1 MTPRNL
7 AELAESAAARLGER
21 CCYEIDGQHFTYV
34 QLLDRGQRL
43 HAAFAELG
51 LEPDNRAVVL
61 MMNHALVY
69 PVFQGIFRC
78 GATAVPV
85 MPQAA
90 APELRYVL
98 ADTQAQFV
106 ITDADRLATVREAAA
121 GLPHVRQIL
130 VQGGVDN
137 HQASPPEVGL
147 DALLD
152 FAPRTSLPKIDR
164 ADAAVMLYSSGTTGR
179 PKGVLLSHGN
189 LLASAEAVAEA
200 EELPSWKWPR
210 ITLSAMPI
218 AHIFGVAIMHDLLM
232 TPDYLADQTRL
243 IQLRWFEPE
252 QFMGLIQQHRCTATA
267 AVPTILAVLL
277 HHPRARDFDLSSLV
291 EVVCGGCA
299 IAGRAGAGL
308 HAALSRRIREV
319 YGLTEGTGLGTAN
332 RRTEAYRPGSAGRA
346 YCNTDLKILDD
357 ADQPLPAG
365 QRGEICLRGPIVM
378 QGYHNRPEDTAQVLR
393 GGWLHTGDVGYL
405 DDDGYLFV
413 VDRKKDMIIR
423 GGENIYPAEL
433 EAVLHEHPAV
443 AEAAVVGIPDETYG
457 ENVVAFVVAKP
468 GQALSE
474 TDVVDHVCR
483 QVARFKAPTQVH
495 FLPALPKSNIGKILR
510 RVLRDKAQES
520 VNVKTG

>member
-1 MTPRNL
+1 MTLRNL
-7 AELAESAAARLGER
+7 AELAESAAERLGER
-21 CCYEIDGQHFTYV
+21 ECYEIDDAHFSYV
-34 QLLDRGQRL
+34 QLLERGQRL
-43 HAAFAELG
+43 QAAFAELG
-51 LEPDNRAVVL
+51 LEPGARAVVL

-90 APELRYVL
+90 AAELRYVL
-98 ADTQAQFV
+98 VDTHAQFV
-106 ITDADRLATVREAAA
+106 ITDADRLPMVREAVA
-121 GLPHVRQIL
+121 GLPHVRQVL

-137 HQASPPEVGL
+137 PQATPPEVNL
-147 DALLD
+147 DALLN
-152 FAPRTSLPKIDR
+152 FAPRTSLPQIGPGDG
-164 ADAAVMLYSSGTTGR
+164 AVMLYSSGTTGR

-189 LLASAEAVAEA
+189 LLASAEAVVDA

-252 QFMGLIQQHRCTATA
+252 QFMSLIHKKRCTATA

-277 HHPRARDFDLSSLV
+277 HHPKSKEYDLTSLV
-291 EVVCGGCA
+291 EVVCGGA
-299 IAGRAGAGL
+299 PLPVELAQAFMRRYPA
-308 HAALSRRIREV
+308 RIREV
-319 YGLTEGTGLGTAN
+319 YGLTEGTGLGTSN
-332 RRTEAYRPGSAGRA
+332 RRTEEYRPGSAGRA
-346 YCNTDLKILDD
+346 YFNTELAIFDEH
-357 ADQPLPAG
+357 DQPLPTG
-365 QRGEICLRGPIVM
+365 ERGEICLRGPIVM
-378 QGYHNRPEDTAQVLR
+378 QGYHSRPDETAQALR

-405 DDDGYLFV
+405 DADGYLFV

-433 EAVLHEHPAV
+433 EAVLHEHPSV
-443 AEAAVVGIPDETYG
+443 AEAAVVGVPDEVYG
-457 ENVVAFVVAKP
+457 ENVVAFVVSKQGAAVTE
-468 GQALSE
+468 GE
-474 TDVVDHVCR
+474 VVEHVCR
-483 QVARFKAPTQVH
+483 HVARFKAPSQVH

-510 RVLRDKAQES
+510 RVLRDKAQEHR
-520 VNVKTG
+520 NAKTT